1 MAKNE
6 KTSKRIGAIASR
18 AMRDPASLT
27 LDEIRALGASATT
40 QRPDWKP
47 AMKPAMKTAKRKVKK
62 PATKTTKRRVKK
74 PATKT
79 AKRKAKKTKA

>member
-6 KTSKRIGAIASR
+6 KTSKRIGTIASR

-40 QRPDWKP
+40 QRPDRKP
-47 AMKPAMKTAKRKVKK
+47 AKKTAKRKVKK
-62 PATKTTKRRVKK
+62 PTKKTAKKTAKKPTKRR
-74 PATKT
+74 AR
-79 AKRKAKKTKA
+79 KRKA

>member
-6 KTSKRIGAIASR
+6 KTSKRIGTIASR

-47 AMKPAMKTAKRKVKK
+47 AMKTAKRKVKK
-62 PATKTTKRRVKK
+62 PATKTAKRKVKKTAKKPTKRRAK
-74 PATKT
+74 
-79 AKRKAKKTKA
+79 KRKA

>member
-6 KTSKRIGAIASR
+6 KTSKRIGTIASR

-40 QRPDWKP
+40 QRPDRKP
-47 AMKPAMKTAKRKVKK
+47 AKKTAKSKVKKTAKRKVKK
-62 PATKTTKRRVKK
+62 PTKKTAKKPTKRR
-74 PATKT
+74 AR
-79 AKRKAKKTKA
+79 KRKA

>member
-6 KTSKRIGAIASR
+6 KTSKRIGTIASR

-40 QRPDWKP
+40 QRPDRKP
-47 AMKPAMKTAKRKVKK
+47 AKKTAKRKVKK
-62 PATKTTKRRVKK
+62 TVKK
-74 PATKT
+74 PA
-79 AKRKAKKTKA
+79 KRRAKKSKA

>member
-6 KTSKRIGAIASR
+6 KTSKRIGTIASR

-40 QRPDWKP
+40 QRPDRKP
-47 AMKPAMKTAKRKVKK
+47 AKKTAKRKVKK
-62 PATKTTKRRVKK
+62 PTKKPTKKTAKKPTKRRAK
-74 PATKT
+74 
-79 AKRKAKKTKA
+79 KRKA

>member
-6 KTSKRIGAIASR
+6 KTSKRIGTIASR

-47 AMKPAMKTAKRKVKK
+47 AKKTAKKTAMKTAMNTAKRKVKK
-62 PATKTTKRRVKK
+62 PATKTAKRR
-74 PATKT
+74 
-79 AKRKAKKTKA
+79 AKKTKA

>member
-27 LDEIRALGASATT
+27 LDEIRSLGASATT
-40 QRPDWKP
+40 QRPDRKTSKKKKASKAKP
-47 AMKPAMKTAKRKVKK
+47 SKKRK
-62 PATKTTKRRVKK
+62 
-74 PATKT
+74 
-79 AKRKAKKTKA
+79 KKT

>member
-6 KTSKRIGAIASR
+6 KTSKRIGTIASR

-40 QRPDWKP
+40 QRPDRKTSKKKKASKAKP
-47 AMKPAMKTAKRKVKK
+47 SKKRK
-62 PATKTTKRRVKK
+62 
-74 PATKT
+74 
-79 AKRKAKKTKA
+79 KKT

>member
-6 KTSKRIGAIASR
+6 KTSKRIGTIASR

-40 QRPDWKP
+40 QRPDRKP
-47 AMKPAMKTAKRKVKK
+47 AKKTAKRKVKKTAKRKVKK
-62 PATKTTKRRVKK
+62 PTKKTAKKPTKRR
-74 PATKT
+74 AR
-79 AKRKAKKTKA
+79 KRKA

>member
-40 QRPDWKP
+40 QRPDRKP
-47 AMKPAMKTAKRKVKK
+47 AKKTAKRKVKKTAKRKVKK
-62 PATKTTKRRVKK
+62 PTKKTAKKPTKRR
-74 PATKT
+74 AR
-79 AKRKAKKTKA
+79 KRKA

>member
-62 PATKTTKRRVKK
+62 PATKT
-74 PATKT
+74 
-79 AKRKAKKTKA
+79 AKRKVKKTKVKKTKA

>member
-6 KTSKRIGAIASR
+6 KTSKRIGTIASR

-40 QRPDWKP
+40 QRPDRKP
-47 AMKPAMKTAKRKVKK
+47 AKKTAKRKVKK
-62 PATKTTKRRVKK
+62 TPKKPTKKATKRR
-74 PATKT
+74 AR
-79 AKRKAKKTKA
+79 KRKA

>member
-6 KTSKRIGAIASR
+6 KTSKRIGTIASR

-40 QRPDWKP
+40 QRPDRKP
-47 AMKPAMKTAKRKVKK
+47 AKKPAKRKVKK
-62 PATKTTKRRVKK
+62 TAKKTAKKPTKRR
-74 PATKT
+74 AR
-79 AKRKAKKTKA
+79 KRKA